1 MSSEDTTKM
10 KIPALQEAQTYNRWC
25 FLIKL
30 TLQNQK
36 LWDETK
42 DLPNDS
48 TTALI
53 LIISSLHP
61 DLQEQLLN
69 TITDPTAQLAWKYL
83 KSLFI
88 TSDLSSKSTAFHNI
102 MSFTFTGQ
110 TMAQNKAIIKS
121 YGRELS
127 TSFKNATSIKIED
140 LLLVIA
146 LANLPLQYHH
156 LRVTLEEMDKPS
168 PSTTVSSGKEAKETA
183 VTPSQSLTLDSLYDS
198 LINPITNLSV
208 NN

>member
-10 KIPALQEAQTYNRWC
+10 KIPALQEAQTYKRWC

-36 LWDETK
+36 LWNETK
-42 DLPNDS
+42 DLLNDS

-88 TSDLSSKSTAFHNI
+88 TSDLSSKSTAFHTYKPWRKTKQLSVKQ
-102 MSFTFTGQ
+102 MLQ
-110 TMAQNKAIIKS
+110 RQLQLD
-121 YGRELS
+121 RE
-127 TSFKNATSIKIED
+127 
-140 LLLVIA
+140 
-146 LANLPLQYHH
+146 
-156 LRVTLEEMDKPS
+156 
-168 PSTTVSSGKEAKETA
+168 KET
-183 VTPSQSLTLDSLYDS
+183 LT
-198 LINPITNLSV
+198 T
-208 NN
+208 